1 MKIFMLT
8 ILLQGISTFTA
19 KYTYASLAEYTRLE
33 ESLSPLKKKRVDIT
47 DRSYESEKENFTA
60 AKQAYEQACEWKK
73 NKQWEAAFKKMKEA
87 AKLGSAAA
95 QFGLYVD
102 YQVGRGCNKNMKK
115 AVDWCQRSAAQGY
128 PLALNSLGSMYELG
142 NEYVEKDWDQAL
154 DYYKAAMD
162 KGVLTAMDNL
172 DRLLKDMGY

>member
-1 MKIFMLT
+1 
-8 ILLQGISTFTA
+8 
-19 KYTYASLAEYTRLE
+19 
-33 ESLSPLKKKRVDIT
+33 
-47 DRSYESEKENFTA
+47 
-60 AKQAYEQACEWKK
+60 
-73 NKQWEAAFKKMKEA
+73 
-87 AKLGSAAA
+87 
-95 QFGLYVD
+95 
-102 YQVGRGCNKNMKK
+102 MKK